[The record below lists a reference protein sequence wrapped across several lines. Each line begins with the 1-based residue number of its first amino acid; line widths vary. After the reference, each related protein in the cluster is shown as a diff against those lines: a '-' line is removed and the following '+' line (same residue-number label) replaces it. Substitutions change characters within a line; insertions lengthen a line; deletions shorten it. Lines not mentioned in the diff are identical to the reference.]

1 VRLLTELVSS
11 RVATAAVGLAG
22 TPGAI
27 VWTEAAGE
35 ARPCVAATTETRF
48 DFASLTKP
56 FTATLALVL
65 DADGTLPLRTR
76 IREVWPEADP
86 RLGRRTLEELL
97 RHRSGLQAWAP
108 LYQLCR
114 TRDDVLGSILG
125 GERLGAR
132 AETYSDLDYLLWGMT
147 AERVA
152 GRPLAE
158 LLRTRVLDP
167 LGLDAVEPSPG
178 DRADVA
184 QSPMDTGKEADLAAR
199 QGLAIPVLPPP
210 STGTPQDGNARFLV
224 GLPGWGPLAGH
235 AGLFGR
241 ARDLH
246 ALAAEWL
253 APGRLLEPVRVAAAL
268 SGGTGGTGGR
278 SFALGWWRRT
288 LRGSA
293 GPALPPSSVG
303 HTGFAGNSFWIDRER
318 SRIYVLLTTR
328 IDPRCDMNRWRR
340 RFHVEAARV
349 LSSDRM
355 HEP

>member
-1 VRLLTELVSS
+1 M
-11 RVATAAVGLAG
+11 
-22 TPGAI
+22 
-27 VWTEAAGE
+27 
-35 ARPCVAATTETRF
+35 
-48 DFASLTKP
+48 
-56 FTATLALVL
+56 L
-65 DADGTLPLRTR
+65 DALDGDTTLPLRAR

-86 RLGRRTLEELL
+86 RLGGRTLEDLL
-97 RHRSGLQAWAP
+97 RHRSGLQGWAA
-108 LYQLCR
+108 LYDPGHPCR
-114 TRDDVLGSILG
+114 TREEVLELLLDG
-125 GERLGAR
+125 GRLGAR

-152 GRPLAE
+152 GRSLAE

-178 DRADVA
+178 DRPDIAR
-184 QSPMDTGKEADLAAR
+184 SPMDTGKEADLAAL
-199 QGLAIPVLPPP
+199 QGLAIPTLPPP
-210 STGTPQDGNARFLV
+210 PIGRPQDGNARHLT
-224 GLPGWGPLAGH
+224 GLPGWGPVAGH

-241 ARDLH
+241 ARDLQ

-268 SGGTGGTGGR
+268 SGGR

-293 GPALPPSSVG
+293 GEALPPSSVG

-328 IDPRCDMNRWRR
+328 IDSRCDMNRWRR
-340 RFHVEAARV
+340 RFHTEAAR
-349 LSSDRM
+349 L
-355 HEP
+355 

>member
-1 VRLLTELVSS
+1 VVADLVRS
-11 RVATAAVGLAG
+11 RIATAAVGLVG
-22 TPGAI
+22 TPGEILWA
-27 VWTEAAGE
+27 EAVGE
-35 ARPCVAATTETRF
+35 ARPGVAATVDTRF

-65 DADGTLPLRTR
+65 DAEGTLPLQTR

-97 RHRSGLQAWAP
+97 RHRSGLQGWAP
-108 LYQLCR
+108 LYHLCR
-114 TRDDVLGSILG
+114 TREEVLALLLG
-125 GERLGAR
+125 GEWLGAR
-132 AETYSDLDYLLWGMT
+132 AETYSDLDFLLWGMT
-147 AERVA
+147 AEKVA
-152 GRPLAE
+152 GRRLDE

-178 DRADVA
+178 DLLDVGPDVA
-184 QSPMDTGKEADLAAR
+184 QSPMDTGKEMDLAAR
-199 QGLAIPVLPPP
+199 KGIAIPVLPPP
-210 STGTPQDGNARFLV
+210 PIGRPQDGNVRFLM

-241 ARDLH
+241 ARDLQ

-268 SGGTGGTGGR
+268 SGGR

-293 GPALPPSSVG
+293 GPALSPSSVG

-318 SRIYVLLTTR
+318 SRIYILLTTR
-328 IDPRCDMNRWRR
+328 IDPRCDMSRWRR
-340 RFHVEAARV
+340 RFHAQAAH
-349 LSSDRM
+349 L
-355 HEP
+355 

>member
-1 VRLLTELVSS
+1 VVLTELLDAG
-11 RVATAAVGLAG
+11 VATSAVGLVG
-22 TPGAI
+22 TPDA
-27 VWTEAAGE
+27 VLWSEAVGE
-35 ARPCVAATTETRF
+35 ARPGVAATTETRF

-56 FTATLALVL
+56 FIATLALVL
-65 DADGTLPLRTR
+65 DAEGMLPLGTR

-97 RHRSGLQAWAP
+97 RHRSGLQGWAP
-108 LYQLCR
+108 LYHLCR
-114 TRDDVLGSILG
+114 TRDDVLELLLG

-152 GRPLAE
+152 GRPLAD

-178 DRADVA
+178 DRPDVA
-184 QSPMDTGKEADLAAR
+184 QSPMDTGKEADLAAG
-199 QGLAIPVLPPP
+199 QGLTIPTLPPP
-210 STGTPQDGNARFLV
+210 PIGMPQDGNVRFLM

-241 ARDLH
+241 ARDLQ

-268 SGGTGGTGGR
+268 SGGTGGRT
-278 SFALGWWRRT
+278 FALGWWRRT

-318 SRIYVLLTTR
+318 GRIYVLLTTR
-328 IDPRCDMNRWRR
+328 IDPRCDMSRWRR
-340 RFHVEAARV
+340 RFHAQAAHFTTSERV
-349 LSSDRM
+349 C
-355 HEP
+355 EP

>member
-1 VRLLTELVSS
+1 MIAFLEDLVRSQ
-11 RVATAAVGLAG
+11 VATAAVGLVG
-22 TPGAI
+22 TPDEI
-27 VWTEAAGE
+27 LWSEAAGE
-35 ARPCVAATTETRF
+35 ARPGMAATTETRF

-56 FTATLALVL
+56 FIATLALVL

-86 RLGRRTLEELL
+86 RLGSRTLEELL
-97 RHRSGLQAWAP
+97 RHRSGLQGWAP

-114 TRDDVLGSILG
+114 TRDDVLGLILG

-147 AERVA
+147 AERIA

-178 DRADVA
+178 DREDVA
-184 QSPMDTGKEADLAAR
+184 RSPMDTGKEADLAAR
-199 QGLAIPVLPPP
+199 QGLAIPTLPPP
-210 STGTPQDGNARFLV
+210 PTGTPQDGNARFLA
-224 GLPGWGPLAGH
+224 GLPGWSPLVGH

-241 ARDLH
+241 ARDLQ

-253 APGRLLEPVRVAAAL
+253 APERLLEPERIAAAL
-268 SGGTGGTGGR
+268 SGGR
-278 SFALGWWRRT
+278 SFALGWLRRT
-288 LRGSA
+288 LSGSA

-318 SRIYVLLTTR
+318 RRIYVLLTTR

-340 RFHVEAARV
+340 RFHAEAAR
-349 LSSDRM
+349 LM
-355 HEP
+355 K